1 MVPSSSVTEVAT
13 NEDDELLS
21 KIGSTLL
28 AVQWTERILK
38 ATLPVAYPAEP
49 MTANSLDADDV
60 ALGKKT
66 LGTLARALRARADL
80 RPEFD
85 ELLAEFVSERNVL
98 AHHLEARF
106 ALTTI
111 EGRSSAHAF
120 CDKLQHLAKTIAE
133 SLSDALRV
141 RLSDV
146 FMQLSIH
153 VPPAEFPKVRTYED
167 AKKVVL
173 IIQEYVRAT
182 ERS

>member
-1 MVPSSSVTEVAT
+1 VTEVAT

-38 ATLPVAYPAEP
+38 ATLPVAYLAEP
-49 MTANSLDADDV
+49 MTASSLDADEM
-60 ALGKKT
+60 ALEKKP
-66 LGTLARALRARADL
+66 LGALARALRARADV

-85 ELLAEFVSERNVL
+85 ELLAEFVRERNVL
-98 AHHLEARF
+98 AHHFEMRF
-106 ALTTI
+106 ALATI
-111 EGRSSAHAF
+111 EGRRSAHAF
-120 CDKLQHLAKTIAE
+120 CEKLQHLAQTIAE

-146 FMQLSIH
+146 FMQLAID

-167 AKKVVL
+167 AKKAVL
-173 IIQEYVRAT
+173 TIQEYVRAT